1 MHCGESGL
9 QTRWDSEV
17 AFDRL
22 RAGAATAGEPATRR
36 RSPRST
42 SCRWL
47 PAHRF
52 QRNPGD
58 ASGTRGG
65 GESSSPLTRLVPLQG
80 VPCLELCWIQ
90 WRAVGRRTQG
100 AEAGLPISQPGEVCP
115 ERQTCFIGLPLE
127 TIAHDFGDLDGSQ
140 VSRKLALAT
149 SAEARGSDC
158 ARWVGHPPGSRN
170 DRLISAPAGR
180 YRALLLATPIH
191 LAGRSGDA
199 ALFAAKMAASS
210 TCPGLLGFRLPL
222 VRRTACARC
231 TAAPRISAA
240 VSSTSVASF
249 VPKTATTG
257 WSGLM
262 AITPSSSCLLPTVEE
277 IVGHGG
283 SDGVDQPGERQ
294 MDPLRNGCVSESVPT
309 LDGDA

>member
-210 TCPGLLGFRLPL
+210 TCPRPAGFQAPSGEEDSLRPLHRCAEDFRSGQLNQRRIVRAEDRYHRVVRTDGHYAFVFLPSTDGRRDRRARWIGRGRPARRAPDGSSPQRL
-222 VRRTACARC
+222 
-231 TAAPRISAA
+231 
-240 VSSTSVASF
+240 
-249 VPKTATTG
+249 
-257 WSGLM
+257 
-262 AITPSSSCLLPTVEE
+262 
-277 IVGHGG
+277 
-283 SDGVDQPGERQ
+283 RQ
-294 MDPLRNGCVSESVPT
+294 
-309 LDGDA
+309 